1 MAATSIDELQARQTE
16 IRGRL
21 QELDAEYR
29 DAQLPSDAKEEWN
42 DLNEEFERNEAT
54 IGELIARRD
63 RVAELSGEEGHA
75 ESERSLEKFNTR
87 KSGVVTGEDIYDLST
102 IRASA
107 LNPDQI
113 VHEQRERAARSLEME
128 SIPNPDYDEANAKAN
143 VERLLKTKDDGGRL
157 SRRMLTTG
165 NRQYRRAFLKVI
177 AGEHPSPDEQRA
189 LSLTGEKGGYAVPY
203 QLDPTVI
210 LTSNGVVNPIRQ
222 VARVESIPGDTWKGL
237 SSAGVSAA
245 YSAEA
250 AETEEASLSFAQ
262 PEVSTERAS
271 VLILASFEITQDW
284 EGIAGEVARIIAD
297 SKDTLEASAFLTGT
311 GENQPYGVLTGA
323 TTTVTTEEKEAFKV
337 GDVYAVKAALPP
349 RFRSNAA
356 WMANDSIY
364 DRVRQFDTQGGAN
377 LWAYIGE
384 GRPDTLIGKPAYELS
399 TMNAEIKEN
408 KLNLLY
414 GDFSQYLIAERIGMG
429 IDVVPHVMNGKKAT
443 GQRGFY
449 AFWRNGAKVLT
460 ASAFRVSKGKGE

>member
-1 MAATSIDELQARQTE
+1 MAMSIDELHARQTE

-29 DAQLPSDAKEEWN
+29 DAQLPEEAKGEWN
-42 DLNEEFERNEAT
+42 SLNEEFERNEEVIA
-54 IGELIARRD
+54 ELTARRE
-63 RVAELSGEEGHA
+63 RVEALSGEGHQ
-75 ESERSLEKFNTR
+75 EREVQTFHTR
-87 KSGVVTGEDIYDLST
+87 KSGVVTGEDIYDLSS
-102 IRASA
+102 IRSSA
-107 LNPDQI
+107 LDPGQM
-113 VHEQRERAARSLEME
+113 VQEMRERAARSLEME
-128 SIPNPDYDEANAKAN
+128 NIPNPDYDEAEAKSN
-143 VERLLKTKDDGGRL
+143 VERLLKTKDDGGAL
-157 SRRMLTTG
+157 SRRLLTTG
-165 NRQYRRAFLKVI
+165 SKQYRKAFLKVV
-177 AGEHPSPDEQRA
+177 AGEHCSPEEQRA

-210 LTSNGVVNPIRQ
+210 LTSNGVVNPLRQ
-222 VARVESIPGDTWKGL
+222 ISRVESITVDTWKGL

-284 EGIAGEVARIIAD
+284 EGIAGEVAQIISD
-297 SKDTLEASAFLTGT
+297 SKDTLEATAFLTGT
-311 GENQPYGVLTGA
+311 GENQPFGVLTGA
-323 TTTVTTEEKEAFKV
+323 TETVTTEEENAFKV
-337 GDVYAVKAALPP
+337 GDVFAVKAALPP
-349 RFRSNAA
+349 RFRANAS
-356 WMANDSIY
+356 WVANDSIY
-364 DRVRQFDTQGGAN
+364 DRVRQFDTQGGAS
-377 LWAYIGE
+377 LWAYLGE
-384 GRPDTLIGKPAYELS
+384 DRPETLIGKPAYELS
-399 TMNAEIKEN
+399 TMNSEVKKE

-414 GDFSQYLIAERIGMG
+414 GDFSKYLIAERIGMG

-460 ASAFRVSKGKGE
+460 KAAFRVSKGKG